1 MLDTTRS
8 KAVALFVAIE
18 EAPKAA
24 RYGSLIGQLA
34 LFLIIAWLTGNFS
47 DSSLAKMALKTF
59 GARTGRM
66 EKM

>member
-1 MLDTTRS
+1 M
-8 KAVALFVAIE
+8 ALFVADE

-34 LFLIIAWLTGNFS
+34 LFLMIAWLIGNFS
-47 DSSLAKMALKTF
+47 ESSLAKMAVKTF
-59 GARTGRM
+59 GSRTGRM